1 MLFQFLKTI
10 CSKDH
15 LEDKIKIENN
25 FQEYLMSIYSGKTD
39 EFFSRYEIDEF
50 DLQVSTN
57 LEDFQKVLFDIK
69 NNNS

>member
-1 MLFQFLKTI
+1 MYKE
-10 CSKDH
+10 KE
-15 LEDKIKIENN
+15 EDKIKIKNN

-50 DLQVSTN
+50 DIQVSTN

>member
-1 MLFQFLKTI
+1 MIEFQ
-10 CSKDH
+10 
-15 LEDKIKIENN
+15 NN

-50 DLQVSTN
+50 DIQVSTN
-57 LEDFQKVLFDIK
+57 LKDFQKVLFDIK